1 MALDSDVPQADSQ
14 LMVEFYPY
22 RALNTKRWAN
32 PDAAVLEKSREGATF
47 IRIVTPGDKENIIE
61 RPVRESD
68 KEKFPRQWL
77 NFMRETAGED
87 IPGTRL
93 AQWHKESPDDLS
105 AGQLETLEMLKF
117 QVVEQVAGMSDT
129 QIMRV
134 GMGADG
140 LRVRAQAYLKSKNVA
155 ASSTEVDALKAQIDE
170 LKKMITERPQAPVV
184 ERKSRGW
191 PKGKPRN
198 PVNVNNDNAATH
210 AAGNE

>member
-1 MALDSDVPQADSQ
+1 MSLDSDVPQADNQ

-22 RALNTKRWAN
+22 RAQNTKRWAN
-32 PDAAVLEKSREGATF
+32 PDAVVLEKSREGATF
-47 IRIVTPGDKENIIE
+47 IKIVTPGDKENIIE

-77 NFMRETAGED
+77 NFIRESAGEE
-87 IPGTRL
+87 IPGTKL
-93 AQWHKESPDDLS
+93 AQWQKDSPDDLS
-105 AGQLETLEMLKF
+105 QGHLETLEMFKF

-129 QIMRV
+129 QIMRI
-134 GMGADG
+134 GMGAEG
-140 LRVRAQAYLKSKNVA
+140 LRIRAQKYLKSKNVA
-155 ASSTEVDALKAQIDE
+155 ASSTEVDELKAQIAE
-170 LKKMITERPQAPVV
+170 MRKMLTERPQAPIV

-198 PVNVNNDNAATH
+198 PVNVIDNDAATH